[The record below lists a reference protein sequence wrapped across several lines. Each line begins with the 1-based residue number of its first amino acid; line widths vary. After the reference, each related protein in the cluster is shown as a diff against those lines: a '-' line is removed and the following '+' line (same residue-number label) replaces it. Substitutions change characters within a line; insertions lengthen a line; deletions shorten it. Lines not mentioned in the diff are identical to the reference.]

1 MTDEHDAPAKL
12 SIGKFRV
19 RGDDRQCE
27 TGSRT
32 VEATVSFDGGG
43 AGRVSDFSERIDPGW

>member
-1 MTDEHDAPAKL
+1 MADEHDAPAKL

-19 RGDDRQCE
+19 RGDRQCE

-32 VEATVSFDGGG
+32 VEATVSFDGGA